1 MSVTAVEG
9 VEIRGPVEGRARDI
23 LVPEALQFVASLQRE
38 FGSTRDDLLR
48 KRADRQ
54 ERLDAGELPDS
65 QLETS
70 TVREGDWRVEPV
82 PADLQDRRVE
92 ITGPTDRK
100 MVINALNSGAKMFM
114 ADFEDANSPTWEN
127 MVGGHVNL
135 IDAIEGTIELET
147 EEKTYRLNEDVATL
161 LVRPRGWHLPE
172 KHLLVDGE
180 PVSGSLFDFGL
191 YFFHNARRLLEKGTA
206 PYFYLPKLESHLE
219 ARLWNDVFVHAED
232 ALEVPP
238 GTIKATVLVE
248 TILAAFEMD
257 EILYELRDHSAGL
270 NAGRW
275 DYMFSII
282 KKFRHRPEFVLPD
295 RNSVTMT
302 VPFMRAY
309 TELLVETCHRRGAHA
324 MGGMAAFIPSR
335 KDPEINEA
343 ALGKVRDDKKREA
356 TDGFDGTWV
365 AHPDTVST
373 AMEEF
378 DRVLGDKPNQLE
390 RQRDDV
396 NVSPA
401 DLLNVEATPGASTE
415 EGLRND
421 VSVGIQYLSHWLLGH
436 GAAGIFN
443 PMEDAATSEI
453 ARSQVWQWMRHR
465 VSLAEGPQV
474 TPDLV
479 RTVIDEELEKIRDA
493 VGDEV
498 YAKSRPDEARALFEQ
513 VALSDELVEF
523 LTLPAYDY
531 LD

>member
-1 MSVTAVEG
+1 
-9 VEIRGPVEGRARDI
+9 
-23 LVPEALQFVASLQRE
+23 VPEALQFVASLQRE

-54 ERLDAGELPDS
+54 ERLDAGELPDFL
-65 QLETS
+65 LETS

-114 ADFEDANSPTWEN
+114 ADFEDANSPTWTN
-127 MVGGHVNL
+127 MVDGQVNL
-135 IDAIEGTIELET
+135 IDAIERTIELET
-147 EEKTYRLNEDVATL
+147 KDKTYRLNEDVATL

-172 KHLLVDGE
+172 KHLLVDGQ
-180 PVSGSLFDFGL
+180 PISGSLFDFGL
-191 YFFHNARRLLEKGTA
+191 YFFHNARRLLEKGTG
-206 PYFYLPKLESHLE
+206 PYFYLPKLESRLE
-219 ARLWNDVFVHAED
+219 ARLWNDVFIHAED

-390 RQRDDV
+390 RQRGDV

-443 PMEDAATSEI
+443 LMEDAATSEI